1 MKLLLDENISF
12 RVLNGIASVFPS
24 SIHITKS
31 EAGVRLDREIFDFAR
46 FNDFTIVTFDEDF
59 YELQLF
65 NGYPPKIIWLR
76 FGNSTNLK
84 VTSKLLENES
94 LIKSFLANPDLG
106 MLEIY

>member
-12 RVLNGIASVFPS
+12 RVLNAITSVFPD

-31 EAGVRLDREIFDFAR
+31 VSGVRLDGEIFEFAR
-46 FNDFTIVTFDEDF
+46 LSDFTIVTFDEDF
-59 YELQLF
+59 YELQLLK
-65 NGYPPKIIWLR
+65 GYPPKIIWLR

-94 LIKSFLANPDLG
+94 IIRSFLANVDLG
-106 MLEIY
+106 ILEIY